1 VSWPGLSRSSARS
14 ARLNVA
20 KAFANA
26 QKFTPRK
33 SSQPMILLGIP
44 DIFAGSA
51 RLDFAVARQYVSR
64 GLERVCPQ
72 GRAFSDQAVSRIRT
86 IP

>member
-1 VSWPGLSRSSARS
+1 LCRSSARS

-26 QKFTPRK
+26 QKFTARK
-33 SSQPMILLGIP
+33 SSQPMIFLGKQGV
-44 DIFAGSA
+44 FVRWA

-72 GRAFSDQAVSRIRT
+72 GRAFSDQAVPEYRT

>member
-1 VSWPGLSRSSARS
+1 MSRPSTQS
-14 ARLNVA
+14 ARLIVA

-26 QKFTPRK
+26 QKFTARK
-33 SSQPMILLGIP
+33 SSQPMIFLGKQGV
-44 DIFAGSA
+44 FVTWA
-51 RLDFAVARQYVSR
+51 RLDFAVARQYVAR

-72 GRAFSDQAVSRIRT
+72 GRAFSDQAAPEYRT